1 MDVREKMSNE
11 KRMIDA
17 DALRQEIER
26 IYLKH
31 FAKSREKFVQD
42 TFKAMFKRIDNAKTV
57 DAVEVREKLVEL
69 LINTIGLTPTDAEI
83 DANDF
88 IAHGVTVQGVTDNNV
103 GCKWI
108 SVEERLPEPI
118 VAASSADIEQMS
130 DGYHTFEDLY
140 EQRLI
145 LSAALA
151 KNNPHAWKSKR
162 HEDGS
167 VPFGG
172 GWFIMGFDT
181 DEGCYTY
188 HYELK
193 DWDLFQCKE
202 LDKGKPWDGH
212 TSKDV
217 RRLLSIP
224 AADVAP
230 VRHGRWIEKEKY
242 TFGIYYDCSLC
253 ENRILDNGYSWN
265 YCPNCGAKMDGG
277 AD

>member
-1 MDVREKMSNE
+1 MTKYIRDVEAAEK
-11 KRMIDA
+11 
-17 DALRQEIER
+17 
-26 IYLKH
+26 
-31 FAKSREKFVQD
+31 V
-42 TFKAMFKRIDNAKTV
+42 
-57 DAVEVREKLVEL
+57 
-69 LINTIGLTPTDAEI
+69 AEI
-83 DANDF
+83 FKVPFGSLVDVFAEIPAVD
-88 IAHGVTVQGVTDNNV
+88 
-103 GCKWI
+103 
-108 SVEERLPEPI
+108 VEK
-118 VAASSADIEQMS
+118 MS
-130 DGYHTFEDLY
+130 DGYHTFADLY

-172 GWFIMGFDT
+172 GWFVVGFDT

-188 HYELK
+188 HHELK

-202 LDKGKPWDGH
+202 LGKGKPWDGH

-230 VRHGRWIEKEKY
+230 VSELLTLRDALYENDQITMRGLARLNILIAKYGGYDHG
-242 TFGIYYDCSLC
+242 
-253 ENRILDNGYSWN
+253 
-265 YCPNCGAKMDGG
+265 
-277 AD
+277 

>member
-1 MDVREKMSNE
+1 MAEYIEREAFLKDIEERYCLPCKDAGRDHNGCKCRACWVDDMRGDV
-11 KRMIDA
+11 IDA
-17 DALRQEIER
+17 PTADV
-26 IYLKH
+26 
-31 FAKSREKFVQD
+31 EK
-42 TFKAMFKRIDNAKTV
+42 
-57 DAVEVREKLVEL
+57 
-69 LINTIGLTPTDAEI
+69 
-83 DANDF
+83 
-88 IAHGVTVQGVTDNNV
+88 
-103 GCKWI
+103 
-108 SVEERLPEPI
+108 
-118 VAASSADIEQMS
+118 MS
-130 DGYHTFEDLY
+130 DGYHTFADLY

-193 DWDLFQCKE
+193 DWDLFQCEE

-230 VRHGRWIEKEKY
+230 VRTAIEKNIMPLLAE
-242 TFGIYYDCSLC
+242 G
-253 ENRILDNGYSWN
+253 ER
-265 YCPNCGAKMDGG
+265 
-277 AD
+277 

>member
-1 MDVREKMSNE
+1 MTEYIERGTAIAKLTALEVAEPSATM
-11 KRMIDA
+11 A
-17 DALRQEIER
+17 DAKRLLA
-26 IYLKH
+26 YMP
-31 FAKSREKFVQD
+31 AVDVEK
-42 TFKAMFKRIDNAKTV
+42 
-57 DAVEVREKLVEL
+57 
-69 LINTIGLTPTDAEI
+69 
-83 DANDF
+83 
-88 IAHGVTVQGVTDNNV
+88 
-103 GCKWI
+103 
-108 SVEERLPEPI
+108 
-118 VAASSADIEQMS
+118 MS
-130 DGYHTFEDLY
+130 DGYHTFADLY

-151 KNNPHAWKSKR
+151 KNNPYAWKSKR

-217 RRLLSIP
+217 RRLLSIST
-224 AADVAP
+224 ADVAP
-230 VRHGRWIEKEKY
+230 VVHGRWDSVKNPQWPAYSHDKCSICGWWNTKNALC
-242 TFGIYYDCSLC
+242 YDGNKKPGHSL
-253 ENRILDNGYSWN
+253 N
-265 YCPNCGAKMDGG
+265 YCPNCGADMRGSNDE
-277 AD
+277 

>member
-1 MDVREKMSNE
+1 MTKYIELE
-11 KRMIDA
+11 
-17 DALRQEIER
+17 ALKNR
-26 IYLKH
+26 
-31 FAKSREKFVQD
+31 FAKRLDWLKKDIHDEYSLGLHDGCEYDTKLIDEIPATDVEK
-42 TFKAMFKRIDNAKTV
+42 
-57 DAVEVREKLVEL
+57 
-69 LINTIGLTPTDAEI
+69 
-83 DANDF
+83 
-88 IAHGVTVQGVTDNNV
+88 
-103 GCKWI
+103 
-108 SVEERLPEPI
+108 
-118 VAASSADIEQMS
+118 MS
-130 DGYHTFEDLY
+130 DGYHTFADLY

-224 AADVAP
+224 AAERRMIMTEKDLEIQSLRRALKLTEEMYDKQLEVNEQLYSINELLASENAALKTE
-230 VRHGRWIEKEKY
+230 IEKIGKMN
-242 TFGIYYDCSLC
+242 
-253 ENRILDNGYSWN
+253 NREE
-265 YCPNCGAKMDGG
+265 
-277 AD
+277 

>member
-1 MDVREKMSNE
+1 MDECIKREAAIKAIYDSDPNGIRRTLGFNVRQIEE
-11 KRMIDA
+11 
-17 DALRQEIER
+17 ALR
-26 IYLKH
+26 
-31 FAKSREKFVQD
+31 AVPAVDVEK
-42 TFKAMFKRIDNAKTV
+42 
-57 DAVEVREKLVEL
+57 
-69 LINTIGLTPTDAEI
+69 
-83 DANDF
+83 
-88 IAHGVTVQGVTDNNV
+88 
-103 GCKWI
+103 
-108 SVEERLPEPI
+108 
-118 VAASSADIEQMS
+118 MS
-130 DGYHTFEDLY
+130 DGYHTFADLY

-230 VRHGRWIEKEKY
+230 VRHGQWIEKEKY
-242 TFGIYYDCSLC
+242 NFGIMYDCSLC
-253 ENRILDNGYSWN
+253 ENRILDNGHSWN
-265 YCPNCGAKMDGG
+265 YCPNCGARMTEDIDEQKK
-277 AD
+277 